1 MAFSEQL
8 VILGIAL
15 GSIFGA
21 IIFCGFCCWCCNALC
36 CKEKSLGS
44 TGLDMMGTPSKYSVK
59 RPRHNK
65 YRHNRHRNNSYSCS
79 ADYDIEDGNAG
90 NYDVTKEDDCC
101 NEDNDCCNDG
111 GGDDGGGCDSGC
123 GGGDDS

>member
-1 MAFSEQL
+1 
-8 VILGIAL
+8 
-15 GSIFGA
+15 
-21 IIFCGFCCWCCNALC
+21 
-36 CKEKSLGS
+36 
-44 TGLDMMGTPSKYSVK
+44 MMGTPSKHSVK
-59 RPRHNK
+59 MPRHNK

-101 NEDNDCCNDG
+101 DQDNDCCNDG
-111 GGDDGGGCDSGC
+111 EGGDGGGCDSGC